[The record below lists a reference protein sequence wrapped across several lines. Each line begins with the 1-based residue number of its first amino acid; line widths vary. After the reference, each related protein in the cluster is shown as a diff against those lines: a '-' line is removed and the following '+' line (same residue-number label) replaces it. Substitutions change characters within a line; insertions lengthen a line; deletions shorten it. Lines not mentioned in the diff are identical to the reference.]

1 MAYNLCY
8 SFQSSIV
15 KTTMFL
21 SPWNFWTE
29 FNFLFLQTNA
39 VYSLPTL
46 SLFIY
51 SICWGSRDSLPG
63 ADRPRGGDPAD
74 WRQRD
79 RPRDQTDQS
88 VWWLWHRGI
97 RYRSFQYQGNFC
109 KISVFYDKNIIFI
122 TSILWLVVHF
132 HWIFGTQYTNWGEI
146 FSYSA
151 LCIYSLM

>member
-1 MAYNLCY
+1 
-8 SFQSSIV
+8 
-15 KTTMFL
+15 MFL

-29 FNFLFLQTNA
+29 FNLLFLQTNDDA
-39 VYSLPTL
+39 VNNLPTL

-51 SICWGSRDSLPG
+51 SICWGSRDSLLG

-88 VWWLWHRGI
+88 VWWLRHRGI
-97 RYRSFQYQGNFC
+97 RYRSFQYQGKFC
-109 KISVFYDKNIIFI
+109 KISLLYYKNIIFSK
-122 TSILWLVVHF
+122 SILW
-132 HWIFGTQYTNWGEI
+132 FGGTFPLNFWHSVYMLRKN

-151 LCIYSLM
+151 LFIL